1 MLKSF
6 VEHKIIAI
14 FVALKSA
21 GGSPRRSI
29 NTLKG
34 LYVACTFV
42 VQAIT
47 FLNTKGP
54 TTTKR
59 VDQPQPHEWTNHNH
73 TDWPLPHPLPR
84 REGRDYRDTPIGL
97 LLVAYGAICGCITR
111 CSAHFASLF
120 VYIESSVKYI
130 HFVILCHFVI
140 LS

>member
-1 MLKSF
+1 MTVDKQNKKKLLKSF

-14 FVALKSA
+14 FATSKSA

-47 FLNTKGP
+47 FLNTRGT

-59 VDQPQPHEWTNHNH
+59 ADHHNQ
-73 TDWPLPHPLPR
+73 TSGPTTATTGPSPATTGPTLYTSWPLPHPLPR
-84 REGRDYRDTPIGL
+84 REGRDYRDTPNVL
-97 LLVAYGAICGCITR
+97 LLVACGVSWSR
-111 CSAHFASLF
+111 
-120 VYIESSVKYI
+120 VNRN
-130 HFVILCHFVI
+130 
-140 LS
+140 

>member
-47 FLNTKGP
+47 FLNTRGP
-54 TTTKR
+54 TTTK
-59 VDQPQPHEWTNHNH
+59 QSGPTTA
-73 TDWPLPHPLPR
+73 TDWPLSRQQADQTQQQLAPPPS
-84 REGRDYRDTPIGL
+84 PPP
-97 LLVAYGAICGCITR
+97 
-111 CSAHFASLF
+111 
-120 VYIESSVKYI
+120 
-130 HFVILCHFVI
+130 
-140 LS
+140 

>member
-54 TTTKR
+54 THGYKR
-59 VDQPQPHEWTNHNH
+59 
-73 TDWPLPHPLPR
+73 PLSRQQLAPPPS
-84 REGRDYRDTPIGL
+84 PPP
-97 LLVAYGAICGCITR
+97 
-111 CSAHFASLF
+111 
-120 VYIESSVKYI
+120 
-130 HFVILCHFVI
+130 
-140 LS
+140 

>member
-47 FLNTKGP
+47 FLNTKGL
-54 TTTKR
+54 TTNTQR
-59 VDQPQPHEWTNHNH
+59 GPSPVPSPVGRGVITEI
-73 TDWPLPHPLPR
+73 PL
-84 REGRDYRDTPIGL
+84 TS
-97 LLVAYGAICGCITR
+97 CC
-111 CSAHFASLF
+111 SLF
-120 VYIESSVKYI
+120 TVLVG
-130 HFVILCHFVI
+130 LM
-140 LS
+140 

>member
-59 VDQPQPHEWTNHNH
+59 VDHHNQ
-73 TDWPLPHPLPR
+73 TERPLPR
-84 REGRDYRDTPIGL
+84 LQADQTQQQLAPPP
-97 LLVAYGAICGCITR
+97 
-111 CSAHFASLF
+111 SPPP
-120 VYIESSVKYI
+120 
-130 HFVILCHFVI
+130 
-140 LS
+140 

>member
-1 MLKSF
+1 LLKSF

-14 FVALKSA
+14 FVASKSA

-47 FLNTKGP
+47 FLNTRGP

-59 VDQPQPHEWTNHNH
+59 VDQPRQQTGPSHGNN
-73 TDWPLPHPLPR
+73 WPLPHPLPR
-84 REGRDYRDTPIGL
+84 REGRNM
-97 LLVAYGAICGCITR
+97 
-111 CSAHFASLF
+111 
-120 VYIESSVKYI
+120 
-130 HFVILCHFVI
+130 
-140 LS
+140 

>member
-54 TTTKR
+54 THNQTSGP
-59 VDQPQPHEWTNHNH
+59 PQPHEWTNHNH
-73 TDWPLPHPLPR
+73 TDWPLPLPLPR

>member
-54 TTTKR
+54 TTTKQSGPSHGYKR
-59 VDQPQPHEWTNHNH
+59 TKPSNN
-73 TDWPLPHPLPR
+73 WPLPHPLPR
-84 REGRDYRDTPIGL
+84 REGRDYRDTPIAL
-97 LLVAYGAICGCITR
+97 LLVVYGVSWSHVNR
-111 CSAHFASLF
+111 N
-120 VYIESSVKYI
+120 
-130 HFVILCHFVI
+130 
-140 LS
+140 